1 MASQAEADA
10 LAATRAAADEL
21 LASAGCA
28 APKVVAAELRR
39 SLRTVADAQC
49 AGGGGGGRVAAFAWR
64 EGSAWDASARAEALE
79 AWLPS
84 AGIDCGGIV
93 HPRGPDGLKSGG
105 GCGVFLDEGAP
116 ELPPNTVVCEVPRQ
130 AMINSG
136 ARGRGPMLRALA
148 AALPIVDAVPSLGL
162 TLRLLQECHRARA
175 SPWRA
180 YIHALPP
187 PQTLAAGDPDVAARG
202 GAFGVP
208 LMFSDDALEVIEGS
222 AAGVAV
228 RRHWADFARQYCM
241 CAEAA
246 ADENVVK
253 GVPLGKRWPLLWDE
267 FLWAAAIV
275 MTRQNPLP
283 DDSAA
288 ASASASVEAAAGPGE
303 LALMPLL
310 DYHNHA
316 PAEAGGG
323 SVAYDPERRAAN
335 VALGSHGG
343 KPGEEVAICY
353 GQRPSDHLFLYGGFM
368 ADVKAEHDRVRLHV
382 AFPFK
387 YDDDKVRA
395 RFHAPMRVSFPSLR
409 ARALTKL
416 GNRVRALARSRCAR
430 LRVRPLEQ
438 KRPFEGLCQAL
449 QVPTEGALEIG
460 GTGRPRAELSRW
472 LTAAVAAAGPAE
484 AAVEKLRAIVAARAS
499 GSEALAELCAV
510 WSKSAEAAMLATLC
524 RGALGSLSAATAGRD
539 SDGAGAAW
547 DVRLARQM
555 VRRERALLERAVAWA
570 EEGLEAI

>member
-1 MASQAEADA
+1 
-10 LAATRAAADEL
+10 
-21 LASAGCA
+21 
-28 APKVVAAELRR
+28 
-39 SLRTVADAQC
+39 
-49 AGGGGGGRVAAFAWR
+49 
-64 EGSAWDASARAEALE
+64 
-79 AWLPS
+79 
-84 AGIDCGGIV
+84 
-93 HPRGPDGLKSGG
+93 
-105 GCGVFLDEGAP
+105 
-116 ELPPNTVVCEVPRQ
+116 
-130 AMINSG
+130 
-136 ARGRGPMLRALA
+136 
-148 AALPIVDAVPSLGL
+148 
-162 TLRLLQECHRARA
+162 
-175 SPWRA
+175 
-180 YIHALPP
+180 
-187 PQTLAAGDPDVAARG
+187 
-202 GAFGVP
+202 
-208 LMFSDDALEVIEGS
+208 MFSDDALEVIEGS

-246 ADENVVK
+246 DDENVVK
-253 GVPLGKRWPLLWDE
+253 GVPVGKRWPLLWDE

-275 MTRQNPLP
+275 AMRQNPLP

-323 SVAYDPERRAAN
+323 SVAHDPERRAAN
-335 VALGSHGG
+335 VALGSRGG

-395 RFHAPMRVSFPSLR
+395 RFHTPMRVSFPSLR
-409 ARALTKL
+409 APALTEL

-460 GTGRPRAELSRW
+460 GTGRPRAELSLADGGRSCCWASRGSSGKASCNRRGKGQRQRGLGGALRCVVQECRGGHAGNALGARW
-472 LTAAVAAAGPAE
+472 EASQRLRPPATATALVPPGTCGWRARWCAASARCWSAPWRGP
-484 AAVEKLRAIVAARAS
+484 RRAS
-499 GSEALAELCAV
+499 RPSEPPPPAQAPHHEH
-510 WSKSAEAAMLATLC
+510 S
-524 RGALGSLSAATAGRD
+524 G
-539 SDGAGAAW
+539 
-547 DVRLARQM
+547 
-555 VRRERALLERAVAWA
+555 
-570 EEGLEAI
+570 